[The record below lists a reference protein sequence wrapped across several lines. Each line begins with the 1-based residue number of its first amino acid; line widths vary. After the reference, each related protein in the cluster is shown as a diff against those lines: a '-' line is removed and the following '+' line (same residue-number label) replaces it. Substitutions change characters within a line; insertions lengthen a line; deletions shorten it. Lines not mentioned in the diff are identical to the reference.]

1 MSSNMGGEPRGW
13 SNILTE
19 SVLRQ
24 ISRGDKNVREWVE
37 EVASD
42 LAEMSQKSAENPYS
56 HEQLKTIIL
65 VQANDLLSILEGGG
79 DIATKY
85 KNHLDY
91 LKTDEKSFRHYSD
104 NGNDGIKEIKK
115 KLPDLI
121 LLDWM
126 LPDFSGVEICKNLK
140 KDIKFKDLP
149 IIMLTAKGEEE
160 DKVKGLNSG
169 ADDYITKPFSFPELL
184 ARIKAL
190 LRRSKPSVISD
201 TVLFDDLKI
210 DRMTRRVY
218 RKDTEVHLGPK
229 EYELLNFFI
238 KNPKRVYSREQLL
251 ENVWSENINVETRT
265 IDVHIRRLR
274 QNINL
279 KGSKE
284 LIRTVRSAGYSLN

>member
-1 MSSNMGGEPRGW
+1 MGFQLSS
-13 SNILTE
+13 
-19 SVLRQ
+19 
-24 ISRGDKNVREWVE
+24 
-37 EVASD
+37 
-42 LAEMSQKSAENPYS
+42 
-56 HEQLKTIIL
+56 
-65 VQANDLLSILEGGG
+65 
-79 DIATKY
+79 
-85 KNHLDY
+85 
-91 LKTDEKSFRHYSD
+91 
-104 NGNDGIKEIKK
+104 
-115 KLPDLI
+115 
-121 LLDWM
+121 
-126 LPDFSGVEICKNLK
+126 
-140 KDIKFKDLP
+140 
-149 IIMLTAKGEEE
+149 EEE

>member
-1 MSSNMGGEPRGW
+1 MSANIYIIEDEEP
-13 SNILTE
+13 
-19 SVLRQ
+19 
-24 ISRGDKNVREWVE
+24 
-37 EVASD
+37 
-42 LAEMSQKSAENPYS
+42 
-56 HEQLKTIIL
+56 IITL
-65 VQANDLLSILEGGG
+65 IKYNLEKEG
-79 DIATKY
+79 Y
-85 KNHLDY
+85 KV
-91 LKTDEKSFRHYSD
+91 SYSD

-218 RKDTEVHLGPK
+218 RKDTEVHLD
-229 EYELLNFFI
+229 L
-238 KNPKRVYSREQLL
+238 KNMSY
-251 ENVWSENINVETRT
+251 
-265 IDVHIRRLR
+265 
-274 QNINL
+274 
-279 KGSKE
+279 
-284 LIRTVRSAGYSLN
+284 